1 MTRDSEGT
9 PSAGRKTS
17 GASARGAAR
26 LLAVQALYQ
35 MDIRGGTAES
45 TVMEFIEHRTEP
57 PISADSD
64 EDAAGPRDA
73 DKALFADL
81 VQGVARDRA
90 DLNAALDGCLDG
102 ANTMER
108 LEPLLRAILGAG
120 AYELR
125 SRDDIP
131 ARVAISE
138 YVRLTDAF
146 FEGKE
151 PGLVNAV
158 LDRLARVVRNDETT
172 RRKPV
177 VVANEAADEAPAEDV
192 VDAALENAPAEDAV
206 VEDRTD
212 NGARD

>member
-1 MTRDSEGT
+1 
-9 PSAGRKTS
+9 
-17 GASARGAAR
+17 
-26 LLAVQALYQ
+26 

-45 TVMEFIEHRTEP
+45 TILEFIQHRTELP
-57 PISADSD
+57 VPADGD
-64 EDAAGPRDA
+64 EDATGPRDA
-73 DKALFADL
+73 DKALFANL
-81 VQGVARDRA
+81 VQGVERDRA

-158 LDRLARVVRNDETT
+158 LDRLARVVRDGETT
-172 RRKPV
+172 KRKPPV
-177 VVANEAADEAPAEDV
+177 QAAEGVGDAVAEDV
-192 VDAALENAPAEDAV
+192 VDGA
-206 VEDRTD
+206 VEDGTS

>member
-1 MTRDSEGT
+1 MTGDSEAT
-9 PSAGRKTS
+9 TAAGRKS

-45 TVMEFIEHRTEP
+45 TVMEFIQHRTELP
-57 PISADSD
+57 VSADGD

-73 DKALFADL
+73 DKALFANL
-81 VQGVARDRA
+81 VQGVAGDREE
-90 DLNAALDGCLDG
+90 LNAALDGCLDG

-108 LEPLLRAILGAG
+108 LEPLLRAILSAG

-158 LDRLARVVRNDETT
+158 LDRLARVVRNDETAE
-172 RRKPV
+172 RKTPV
-177 VVANEAADEAPAEDV
+177 PVAEDV
-192 VDAALENAPAEDAV
+192 GDATSEE
-206 VEDRTD
+206 VEDGNN

>member
-1 MTRDSEGT
+1 MTGDSET
-9 PSAGRKTS
+9 TATAARKSS

-45 TVMEFIEHRTEP
+45 TIMEFIEHRTEAP
-57 PISADSD
+57 ASADSD
-64 EDAAGPRDA
+64 EDLAGPRDA

-81 VQGVARDRA
+81 VNGVARGRA

-158 LDRLARVVRNDETT
+158 LDRLARVVRNEETT
-172 RRKPV
+172 RHKPAA
-177 VVANEAADEAPAEDV
+177 VADKAADEADDEASAGNVVGTAAE
-192 VDAALENAPAEDAV
+192 EDAV
-206 VEDRTD
+206 EDGTD
-212 NGARD
+212 HGARD

>member
-1 MTRDSEGT
+1 MAGDREGT
-9 PSAGRKTS
+9 NPAARKS
-17 GASARGAAR
+17 GASSRGAAR

-35 MDIRGGTAES
+35 MEIRGGTAEA
-45 TVMEFIEHRTEP
+45 TVLEFIQHRTEP
-57 PISADSD
+57 PVSADDD

-73 DKALFADL
+73 DKALFADI
-81 VQGVARDRA
+81 VQGVTRDRV

-102 ANTMER
+102 ANTMAR

-158 LDRLARVVRNDETT
+158 LDRLARVVRDGETSA
-172 RRKPV
+172 RAPR
-177 VVANEAADEAPAEDV
+177 EIAATEPSEDV
-192 VDAALENAPAEDAV
+192 GANA
-206 VEDRTD
+206 VEGGTD
-212 NGARD
+212 HGARD

>member
-1 MTRDSEGT
+1 MTGDSEAA
-9 PSAGRKTS
+9 AGRKS

-35 MDIRGGTAES
+35 MDIRGGSAES
-45 TVMEFIEHRTEP
+45 TVLEFIQHRTELP
-57 PISADSD
+57 VSADGD
-64 EDAAGPRDA
+64 EEVAGPRDA

-81 VQGVARDRA
+81 VQGVARDRT

-158 LDRLARVVRNDETT
+158 LDRLARVVRSDETT
-172 RRKPV
+172 RQRP
-177 VVANEAADEAPAEDV
+177 AAKTVEDVGVSTAEDGG
-192 VDAALENAPAEDAV
+192 DG
-206 VEDRTD
+206 TS

>member
-1 MTRDSEGT
+1 MTGDSDGT
-9 PSAGRKTS
+9 AAARRKS

-35 MDIRGGTAES
+35 MDIRGGSAEA
-45 TVMEFIEHRTEP
+45 TVMEFIQHRTELP
-57 PISADSD
+57 VPSDDD

-81 VQGVARDRA
+81 VQGVARDRKE
-90 DLNAALDGCLDG
+90 LNAALDGCLDG

-158 LDRLARVVRNDETT
+158 LDRLARVIRNDETAT
-172 RRKPV
+172 RKPRDV
-177 VVANEAADEAPAEDV
+177 VKAEDTAESEAVEDEAV
-192 VDAALENAPAEDAV
+192 ENGA
-206 VEDRTD
+206 VEDGT
-212 NGARD
+212 NHGARD

>member
-1 MTRDSEGT
+1 MAGDSEAT
-9 PSAGRKTS
+9 ASAGRKS

-45 TVMEFIEHRTEP
+45 TVMEFIEHRTDAP
-57 PISADSD
+57 TSADSD
-64 EDAAGPRDA
+64 EGLADPRDA

-81 VQGVARDRA
+81 VNGVARDRT

-158 LDRLARVVRNDETT
+158 LDRLARVVRNAETT
-172 RRKPV
+172 KRKPAA
-177 VVANEAADEAPAEDV
+177 VADESDDEAPAEDV
-192 VDAALENAPAEDAV
+192 VEAAAEEDTAGDDAV
-206 VEDRTD
+206 KDGTD
-212 NGARD
+212 HGARD

>member
-1 MTRDSEGT
+1 MTGDSEVT
-9 PSAGRKTS
+9 ASAGRKS

-45 TVMEFIEHRTEP
+45 TVMEFIQHRTEP
-57 PISADSD
+57 PVSGDSD
-64 EDAAGPRDA
+64 EDVAGPRDV

-90 DLNAALDGCLDG
+90 ELNAALDACLDG

-158 LDRLARVVRNDETT
+158 LDRLARVIRNDETAT
-172 RRKPV
+172 RKPPR
-177 VVANEAADEAPAEDV
+177 AAAEDAEDVGEETAEDV
-192 VDAALENAPAEDAV
+192 VDDAV
-206 VEDRTD
+206 DDEAVED
-212 NGARD
+212 GANHGERD

>member
-1 MTRDSEGT
+1 MTGDNEATASG
-9 PSAGRKTS
+9 GRKS

-35 MDIRGGTAES
+35 MDIRGGTAEA
-45 TVMEFIEHRTEP
+45 TVLEFIQHRTELP
-57 PISADSD
+57 VSADGD
-64 EDAAGPRDA
+64 EEVAGPRDA

-81 VQGVARDRA
+81 VQGVARDRVE
-90 DLNAALDGCLDG
+90 LNAALDGCLEG
-102 ANTMER
+102 TNTMER

-158 LDRLARVVRNDETT
+158 LDRLARVVRSDETT
-172 RRKPV
+172 RKKP
-177 VVANEAADEAPAEDV
+177 AAQVAEDV
-192 VDAALENAPAEDAV
+192 EGAAPEDV
-206 VEDRTD
+206 GDGTS

>member
-1 MTRDSEGT
+1 MTGDREATAAAS
-9 PSAGRKTS
+9 RKS

-45 TVMEFIEHRTEP
+45 TVMEFIQHRTEP
-57 PISADSD
+57 PVSTDDD
-64 EDAAGPRDA
+64 EDVAGPRDA

-81 VQGVARDRA
+81 VQGVARDRV

-158 LDRLARVVRNDETT
+158 LDRLARVIRTDETAT
-172 RRKPV
+172 RTPPETAENKS
-177 VVANEAADEAPAEDV
+177 EATADEVMD
-192 VDAALENAPAEDAV
+192 DT
-206 VEDRTD
+206 VEDDAGEDGT
-212 NGARD
+212 NHGARD

>member
-1 MTRDSEGT
+1 MPGDHEVTAA
-9 PSAGRKTS
+9 AGRNS

-45 TVMEFIEHRTEP
+45 TIMEFIQHRTEP
-57 PISADSD
+57 RVSD
-64 EDAAGPRDA
+64 DGEDDGAGPRDA

-81 VQGVARDRA
+81 VNGVARDRT
-90 DLNAALDGCLDG
+90 DLDAALDGCLDG
-102 ANTMER
+102 ANTMAR

-158 LDRLARVVRNDETT
+158 LDRLARVIRNDETAT
-172 RRKPV
+172 RTP
-177 VVANEAADEAPAEDV
+177 AAAAEEVPSDAPTDG
-192 VDAALENAPAEDAV
+192 DGENA
-206 VEDRTD
+206 VEDGAD
-212 NGARD
+212 HGARD

>member
-1 MTRDSEGT
+1 MTGT
-9 PSAGRKTS
+9 GETAGPAGRKS

-35 MDIRGGTAES
+35 MDIRGGSADA
-45 TVMEFIEHRTEP
+45 TVLEFIQHRTAP
-57 PISADSD
+57 AGAADP
-64 EDAAGPRDA
+64 DADVSGPRDA
-73 DKALFADL
+73 DKVLFADL
-81 VQGVARDRA
+81 VRGVARDRSE
-90 DLNAALDGCLDG
+90 LNAAIDGCLDG
-102 ANTMER
+102 GNSMER

-158 LDRLARVVRNDETT
+158 LDRLCRVVRAAESPAAPGRNDGSDEG
-172 RRKPV
+172 PD
-177 VVANEAADEAPAEDV
+177 AGPDAGSDISAHSGDGGADHGP
-192 VDAALENAPAEDAV
+192 
-206 VEDRTD
+206 RH
-212 NGARD
+212 

>member
-1 MTRDSEGT
+1 MNEDSEAAAG
-9 PSAGRKTS
+9 GRKS

-45 TVMEFIEHRTEP
+45 TVLEFIQHRTDLP
-57 PISADSD
+57 ASADGD
-64 EDAAGPRDA
+64 EEVAGPRDA
-73 DKALFADL
+73 DKVLFADL
-81 VQGVARDRA
+81 VQGVARDRI

-151 PGLVNAV
+151 LGLVNAV
-158 LDRLARVVRNDETT
+158 LDRLARVVRSDETT
-172 RRKPV
+172 QKKPS
-177 VVANEAADEAPAEDV
+177 ANADEDV
-192 VDAALENAPAEDAV
+192 GVSV
-206 VEDRTD
+206 VEDGEDEAR

>member
-1 MTRDSEGT
+1 M
-9 PSAGRKTS
+9 SAQSDDNTQSGRRNGS
-17 GASARGAAR
+17 SARGAAR

-35 MDIRGGTAES
+35 MDIRGVTAES
-45 TVMEFIEHRTEP
+45 TVLEFIQHRTGSGANDDTDGET
-57 PISADSD
+57 ARF
-64 EDAAGPRDA
+64 EV

-81 VQGVARDRA
+81 VQGVERDRK
-90 DLNAALDGCLDG
+90 DLNAALDGCLQSG
-102 ANTMER
+102 NTMKR

-131 ARVAISE
+131 TRVAISE

-158 LDRLARVVRNDETT
+158 LDRLARVVRNG
-172 RRKPV
+172 
-177 VVANEAADEAPAEDV
+177 
-192 VDAALENAPAEDAV
+192 ALEGDSSGAVAEADHG
-206 VEDRTD
+206 TSHQ
-212 NGARD
+212 

>member
-1 MTRDSEGT
+1 MTGDSEAT
-9 PSAGRKTS
+9 TAAGRKS

-45 TVMEFIEHRTEP
+45 TVMEFIQHRTELP
-57 PISADSD
+57 VSADGD
-64 EDAAGPRDA
+64 EDSVRPRDA
-73 DKALFADL
+73 DKALFANL
-81 VQGVARDRA
+81 VQGVAGDREE
-90 DLNAALDGCLDG
+90 LNAALDGCLDG

-108 LEPLLRAILGAG
+108 LEPLLRAILSAG

-146 FEGKE
+146 FEGRE

-158 LDRLARVVRNDETT
+158 LDRLARVVRNDETAE
-172 RRKPV
+172 RKAPV
-177 VVANEAADEAPAEDV
+177 PVAEDV
-192 VDAALENAPAEDAV
+192 GDATSEE
-206 VEDRTD
+206 VEDGNN

>member
-1 MTRDSEGT
+1 MTGNSEAT
-9 PSAGRKTS
+9 ASTGRKS
-17 GASARGAAR
+17 DASARGAAR

-45 TVMEFIEHRTEP
+45 TVLEFIQHRIELP
-57 PISADSD
+57 VPADGD

-73 DKALFADL
+73 DSLFANL
-81 VQGVARDRA
+81 VQGVERDRA

-158 LDRLARVVRNDETT
+158 LDRLARVVRDGETT
-172 RRKPV
+172 KRKPPV
-177 VVANEAADEAPAEDV
+177 QAAEDV
-192 VDAALENAPAEDAV
+192 GDAMTEDVMDGA
-206 VEDRTD
+206 VEDGIS
-212 NGARD
+212 NGAQD

>member
-1 MTRDSEGT
+1 MTGDSEVT
-9 PSAGRKTS
+9 ASAGRKS

-45 TVMEFIEHRTEP
+45 TVMEFIQHRTEP
-57 PISADSD
+57 PVSGDSD
-64 EDAAGPRDA
+64 EDVAGPRDV

-81 VQGVARDRA
+81 VRGVARDRA
-90 DLNAALDGCLDG
+90 ELNAALDACLDG

-158 LDRLARVVRNDETT
+158 LDRLARVIRNDETAT
-172 RRKPV
+172 RKPPR
-177 VVANEAADEAPAEDV
+177 AAAEDAEDVGEETAEDV
-192 VDAALENAPAEDAV
+192 VDDAV
-206 VEDRTD
+206 DDEAVED
-212 NGARD
+212 GANHGERD

>member
-1 MTRDSEGT
+1 MAGDSEAT
-9 PSAGRKTS
+9 ASAGRKS

-35 MDIRGGTAES
+35 MDIRGGTAEA
-45 TVMEFIEHRTEP
+45 TIMEFIQHRTESP
-57 PISADSD
+57 GTADGD
-64 EDAAGPRDA
+64 EETSGPRDA

-158 LDRLARVVRNDETT
+158 LDRLARVIRNDETAE
-172 RRKPV
+172 RKPV
-177 VVANEAADEAPAEDV
+177 VADVADGASTEDIVDNE
-192 VDAALENAPAEDAV
+192 
-206 VEDRTD
+206 VEDDKVEDGTD
-212 NGARD
+212 HGARD

>member
-1 MTRDSEGT
+1 MTGDSEVT
-9 PSAGRKTS
+9 APAGRKS

-45 TVMEFIEHRTEP
+45 TVLEFIQHRTELP
-57 PISADSD
+57 VSADGD
-64 EDAAGPRDA
+64 EDAVGPRDA

-81 VQGVARDRA
+81 VQGVARDRT

-158 LDRLARVVRNDETT
+158 LDRLARVVRSDETT
-172 RRKPV
+172 KQKPPV
-177 VVANEAADEAPAEDV
+177 QAAEDV
-192 VDAALENAPAEDAV
+192 GEPT
-206 VEDRTD
+206 VEDVEDGTN

>member
-1 MTRDSEGT
+1 MTGDSEVT
-9 PSAGRKTS
+9 ASAGRKS

-45 TVMEFIEHRTEP
+45 TVMEFIQHRTEP
-57 PISADSD
+57 PVSGDSD
-64 EDAAGPRDA
+64 EDVAGPRDV

-81 VQGVARDRA
+81 VRGVARDRVE
-90 DLNAALDGCLDG
+90 LNAALDACLDG

-158 LDRLARVVRNDETT
+158 LDRLARVIRNDETAT
-172 RRKPV
+172 RKPPR
-177 VVANEAADEAPAEDV
+177 AAAEDAEDVGEETAEDV
-192 VDAALENAPAEDAV
+192 VDDAV
-206 VEDRTD
+206 DDEAVEDGT
-212 NGARD
+212 NHGERD

>member
-1 MTRDSEGT
+1 MNEDSE
-9 PSAGRKTS
+9 AAAEGRKS

-45 TVMEFIEHRTEP
+45 TVLEFIQHRTDLP
-57 PISADSD
+57 ASADGD
-64 EDAAGPRDA
+64 EEVAGPRDA
-73 DKALFADL
+73 DKVLFADL
-81 VQGVARDRA
+81 VQGVARDRI

-151 PGLVNAV
+151 LGLVNAV
-158 LDRLARVVRNDETT
+158 LDRLARVVRSDETT
-172 RRKPV
+172 QKKPS
-177 VVANEAADEAPAEDV
+177 ANADEDV
-192 VDAALENAPAEDAV
+192 GVSV
-206 VEDRTD
+206 VEDGEDKAR